1 MKNLTI
7 TIKYKFYNSSKW
19 HTVDFSPNEYFDL
32 DADEKAEWD
41 CVPLYN
47 DSLDY
52 LDIEKTLVQYIET
65 TIIDI
70 EATTTQIFTE
80 TLWNQGNNRITETD
94 VSGLNS
100 WNETIIQIKL
110 EDNPPT
116 WEILRYRKENN
127 FSKLSYHGLIIDNE
141 DGSQA
146 EKIIYKS

>member
-1 MKNLTI
+1 
-7 TIKYKFYNSSKW
+7 
-19 HTVDFSPNEYFDL
+19 
-32 DADEKAEWD
+32 
-41 CVPLYN
+41 LYN